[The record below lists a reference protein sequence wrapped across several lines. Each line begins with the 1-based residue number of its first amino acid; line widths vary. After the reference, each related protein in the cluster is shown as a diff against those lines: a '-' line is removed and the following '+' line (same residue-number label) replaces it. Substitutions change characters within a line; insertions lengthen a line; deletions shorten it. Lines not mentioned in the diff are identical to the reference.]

1 MGFTDVLT
9 EVAKHVWDQVGKKEE
24 KPKSTDKPRC
34 TATVSGFRNSAAD
47 GYPHEKYTGISTLR
61 GRYTN
66 NAGIICNSQ
75 RASDIVNEILYADAN
90 GISIDTVLRR
100 HLRD

>member
-1 MGFTDVLT
+1 MGFKDLVF
-9 EVAKHVWDQVGKKEE
+9 EVAKHVWDEATKKEE

-61 GRYTN
+61 GRYTSNRGIYCN
-66 NAGIICNSQ
+66 NQ
-75 RASDIVNEILYADAN
+75 RAADIVDEILYADAN